1 MHNLICPHC
10 HTGNLR
16 PVGDTAY
23 SQRISHTDYEGR
35 VTRLRCT
42 RRPGCGKTV
51 RFHGEF
57 SLQILIGEN
66 IARNVKVCSADE
78 LRAIAHAAYLVSGS
92 TAPALDWLRSCH
104 ISPEILQSGDAGEDI
119 QQQLKDLLLKR
130 ISEMARKNIPAAP
143 LAQLTGHHPSIVR
156 NQRPFIY
163 ARAAA

>member
-1 MHNLICPHC
+1 MQARR
-10 HTGNLR
+10 TAR
-16 PVGDTAY
+16 PVGETAY
-23 SQRISHTDYEGR
+23 SQRISHIDYEGR

-42 RRPGCGKTV
+42 KRPGCGKTV
-51 RFHGEF
+51 RFPGEF

-66 IARNVKVCSADE
+66 IARNIKVCSADE

-92 TAPALDWLRSCH
+92 TAPALDWLRSHH
-104 ISPEILQSGDAGEDI
+104 ISPEILQNGDAGEEI

-130 ISEMARKNIPAAP
+130 ISEMAKKNIPAAP

-156 NQRPFIY
+156 NQRPFTY